1 MAGKIICTP
10 PQWNFNLTPLL
21 PFVRKWHGRRPDNRG
36 GWNKIPDGFAT
47 SITAP
52 KAQKKARQK
61 DLSQDMC
68 SNQPTIVGQ
77 SVTVIAA
84 EKVTWLRQQKRGNL
98 GIKLASRAKASQ
110 NSTRFCGDSCQ
121 VLGKT
126 HSKILEKIT

>member
-1 MAGKIICTP
+1 
-10 PQWNFNLTPLL
+10 
-21 PFVRKWHGRRPDNRG
+21 
-36 GWNKIPDGFAT
+36 
-47 SITAP
+47 
-52 KAQKKARQK
+52 
-61 DLSQDMC
+61 MC

-110 NSTRFCGDSCQ
+110 NSTRFCGDRCQ

-126 HSKILEKIT
+126 HSKILEKKPQIKYLYDPLLEPHFSKLTQLRKNYKC